1 MTPTTAVRPWPDP
14 GPPPRPRDLVSGPRL
29 WLVRAPGPDATP
41 DESVLDEEER
51 CRAAALRRPAD
62 RALYVA
68 AHVALREVLGGCLGV
83 PAARIALTRL
93 PCPGCG
99 GPHGRPA
106 LAGPAGEAVHFSLS
120 HTGGLALLA
129 LAARPVGVD
138 VERVPDI
145 GLVRDAAGALHPTE
159 QAELAELAGD
169 SRAAAFARCWT
180 RKEAYLKAI
189 GEGLSG
195 GGLSGAHL
203 GTGPEPAGLPG
214 WQLCDVEVPPG
225 YAAACALPAP
235 ERMPVQPD
243 AAESRSARP
252 AANSVRQHR

>member
-14 GPPPRPRDLVSGPRL
+14 GPLPRPHDLAPGPRL
-29 WLVRAPGPDATP
+29 WLVRAPGPGVAP

-51 CRAAALRRPAD
+51 RRAAALRRPAD

-68 AHVALREVLGGCLGV
+68 AHVALRRVLGGCLGV
-83 PAARIALTRL
+83 PAGRVPLTRL

-106 LAGPAGEAVHFSLS
+106 VAGPAGAAVHFSLS
-120 HTGGLALLA
+120 HTGGLALLG

-138 VERVPDI
+138 VERVPDV
-145 GLVRDAAGALHPTE
+145 GLVRDAAGALHPAE
-159 QAELAELAGD
+159 QEELAALPEAE
-169 SRAAAFARCWT
+169 RAAAFARCWT

-195 GGLSGAHL
+195 DGLGSAHL

-214 WQLCDVEVPPG
+214 WLLDDVEVPPG
-225 YAAACALPAP
+225 YAAACALPGQGRTAP
-235 ERMPVQPD
+235 QSGVP
-243 AAESRSARP
+243 ESNASRP
-252 AANSVRQHR
+252 AASSVRQHR